1 MNVQELIKNYEHL
14 YEQEKS
20 GIVNGIPL
28 KPFLPAFSKYLPAIQ
43 KGNQFLVTANSGVG
57 KTQISKFL
65 FAIIPYLYSKMNPNY
80 KYKVMWF
87 ALEESKQEFFDSIM
101 LFFTNEKYQKRLNM
115 HILRDDRVLL

>member
-57 KTQISKFL
+57 KTQISN
-65 FAIIPYLYSKMNPNY
+65 IPFCNY
-80 KYKVMWF
+80 PV
-87 ALEESKQEFFDSIM
+87 SI
-101 LFFTNEKYQKRLNM
+101 F
-115 HILRDDRVLL
+115 